1 MPKATFELTIAGLVA
16 VGLDSKHQG
25 GVHPDTMA
33 IVPPGTHKPRLAV
46 RADNISK
53 LPKLPFLSVV
63 APGGEGWAVFDVTN
77 LAMRINPNKAAG
89 YERDPVGF
97 STVGISSKVGVR
109 GDADTSE
116 WDDLGYVAN
125 LEWCGRGVTFKGLA
139 AAPRIAS
146 LQLDRGE
153 LRSLRPTSQKV
164 KEVIWKFKGG
174 QKQQV
179 VDGMFLK
186 YKPLASGRVRITFTG
201 DGPSDSLV
209 LESRS
214 GLIQASF
221 FALCDGDRVTE
232 RDGTLDLTAF
242 QPLSSKGTL
251 KAPSGN
257 RIGGK
262 ALKITDRCPPAVLPL
277 S

>member
-1 MPKATFELTIAGLVA
+1 MPKPTFELTIAGLIA

-25 GVHPDTMA
+25 GAHADTMA

-53 LPKLPFLSVV
+53 APKLPFLSVV

-77 LAMRINPNKAAG
+77 LAMRINPTNAAG

-97 STVGISSKVGVR
+97 STVGVSSKVATR
-109 GDADTSE
+109 GESDTSE

-125 LEWCGRGVTFKGLA
+125 LSWCGPRTMFKGLN

-146 LQLDRGE
+146 LLLDRGE

-164 KEVIWKFKGG
+164 KEVTWKFNSG

-186 YKPLASGRVRITFTG
+186 YKPLASEKVRITFTG

-209 LESRS
+209 LTSRS

-221 FALCDGDRVTE
+221 FALCDGDRVTAD
-232 RDGTLDLTAF
+232 DGTLDLTAF
-242 QPLSSKGTL
+242 QPLASKGAL

-257 RIGGK
+257 RIGGVS
-262 ALKITDRCPPAVLPL
+262 LKITDRCPPALLPL